1 MATAFKGTMIITHN
15 DGTIESDIFDS
26 ADTSLSWATWKAYG
40 GATWYKVK
48 KTGKINDIV
57 ISVAAAGTTKYIK
70 VFIDQQDT
78 MIKLNQTSLIHTLA
92 KRTCMDAPIPV
103 LAGQIVLLQM
113 VT

>member
-1 MATAFKGTMIITHN
+1 MATAFKGTMVISHN

-40 GATWYKVK
+40 GATWYRVK
-48 KTGKINDIV
+48 KTGKITDV
-57 ISVAAAGTTKYIK
+57 VLSVVAAGTTKYIK

-78 MIKLNQTSLIHTLA
+78 GIKLNQTSLIHTLEH
-92 KRTCMDAPIPV
+92 RTVQKAPIPV